1 VEFII
6 IILFIIFSILYFLS
20 MRSMSI
26 LEKERRAD
34 KDNILLRAY
43 RNCYH
48 AVLWIF
54 LITITAD
61 AFFKVEPNYHLLFYL
76 TFVSVMFISNFTV
89 LFITRKF
96 KSSKK
101 TNQA

>member
-1 VEFII
+1 MEIII
-6 IILFIIFSILYFLS
+6 IILFIIFSILYFLL

-26 LEKERRAD
+26 LEKERRVD
-34 KDNILLRAY
+34 KDKILLCAY

-54 LITITAD
+54 LIPITAD

-76 TFVSVMFISNFTV
+76 TFVS
-89 LFITRKF
+89 
-96 KSSKK
+96 
-101 TNQA
+101 NQA